1 MQKKV
6 NKRDWDSSDIIFW
19 RKICIYLAI
28 GPSLA
33 DVTKMF
39 SMNICTYF
47 IFGHW
52 QGGGLNSKFA

>member
-1 MQKKV
+1 M
-6 NKRDWDSSDIIFW
+6 NKSDWDSSDIIFY

-33 DVTKMF
+33 GVTKIFLMK
-39 SMNICTYF
+39 ICSYF

-52 QGGGLNSKFA
+52 QEDGLNSKFA